1 MPTRLLPKTPKQRL
15 SAMRTV
21 ADRVASMPP
30 HELLFPVP
38 LIDRL
43 MDFLPAYEGLINEV
57 SKAQAFQTGATA
69 TVKPLLRTARIWVG
83 QGYQNIVDA
92 VTRGTIP
99 RASLSG
105 YGLTMNARGARMR
118 RGEQYVIT
126 AAERLRSAEENRV
139 AKGGEPMAFPSLAEI
154 MVHVEAF
161 RSANQLQADRKFALS
176 EAQQNLRKANAEAKK
191 LVLRLWNTIE
201 TAYDTGDRP
210 SMRRKAREWGVI
222 YSIAK
227 GEKAEDGDAGR

>member
-1 MPTRLLPKTPKQRL
+1 
-15 SAMRTV
+15 
-21 ADRVASMPP
+21 
-30 HELLFPVP
+30 
-38 LIDRL
+38 
-43 MDFLPAYEGLINEV
+43 MDFLPVYAGLINEV
-57 SKAQAFQTGATA
+57 NKAQAFQSGATA

-92 VTRGTIP
+92 VTRGTVP
-99 RASLSG
+99 RAALSG

-139 AKGGEPMAFPSLAEI
+139 ANGGEPMAFPSLAEI
-154 MVHVEAF
+154 MVHVDAF
-161 RSANQLQADRKFALS
+161 RNANHLQADRKFALS
-176 EAQQNLRKANAEAKK
+176 DAQRNLRKANAEARK

-201 TAYDTGDRP
+201 TAFDTGDRP

-227 GEKAEDGDAGR
+227 GEKAEDGDTEERPIME